1 MTERA
6 YRVALRAKRGILVRE
21 GAELSSDEVGELA
34 AGTVVSG
41 SIHPTRSSDGRLRV
55 RLLSPLVGFA
65 SLSLLDEVRDEQRQ
79 RPQSAETLPKLDAR
93 TGMLMGMLP
102 ALLAAHRQFTTGG
115 SCFYV
120 GVVTDAS
127 GQKYEIYCSPGGV
140 DCLGEEKKQPTRAVS
155 TAAAR
160 LMAEL
165 PFYDFGFVAWPP
177 SALRESVRP
186 LVPRV
191 PSQASEPPVYFVHP
205 FASIVNELDADEP
218 CHDEIPRDE
227 LGTSAARVAAR
238 YGELWGANWIIPPYF
253 ALRDAGH
260 NVHLASRVVPGHI
273 NVVHSYSSGYVGD
286 PARLARVCS
295 AAVVTVADNRSA
307 PGLLEAG
314 LHCIMQNELQAC
326 SDDSP
331 PVPRSDGSTLKPRE
345 PGRAHTLP
353 MFPQQRLRRR
363 RASRANMVRRVIFV
377 GDRHQLDPA
386 LTAPEFTAA
395 LRAMEVAFDVI
406 DKSRVPEWGDY
417 RDADLVLALR
427 PPGTAVRLK
436 PPSKLINAW
445 LAGVPAL
452 VGPEPAYQRLR
463 SDESDFVEVHGAAEA
478 LAAIARLQ
486 REPEQYERMLRRC
499 DERAPEFCAEKI
511 AARWARVLFGE
522 VATAASEATEV

>member
-1 MTERA
+1 MRMRRSVEVTFRGGFFERALEMTERA

-295 AAVVTVADNRSA
+295 APSSRSRTTVPLRASSRLASTASCRTSFKRAVTIAHPCLAVTVARPSLASPAERTRCPCSHSNAYGDGA
-307 PGLLEAG
+307 PAERTWFGV
-314 LHCIMQNELQAC
+314 
-326 SDDSP
+326 SFSW
-331 PVPRSDGSTLKPRE
+331 
-345 PGRAHTLP
+345 
-353 MFPQQRLRRR
+353 
-363 RASRANMVRRVIFV
+363 VI
-377 GDRHQLDPA
+377 
-386 LTAPEFTAA
+386 
-395 LRAMEVAFDVI
+395 
-406 DKSRVPEWGDY
+406 
-417 RDADLVLALR
+417 
-427 PPGTAVRLK
+427 
-436 PPSKLINAW
+436 
-445 LAGVPAL
+445 
-452 VGPEPAYQRLR
+452 
-463 SDESDFVEVHGAAEA
+463 
-478 LAAIARLQ
+478 
-486 REPEQYERMLRRC
+486 
-499 DERAPEFCAEKI
+499 
-511 AARWARVLFGE
+511 
-522 VATAASEATEV
+522 ATSSIPH